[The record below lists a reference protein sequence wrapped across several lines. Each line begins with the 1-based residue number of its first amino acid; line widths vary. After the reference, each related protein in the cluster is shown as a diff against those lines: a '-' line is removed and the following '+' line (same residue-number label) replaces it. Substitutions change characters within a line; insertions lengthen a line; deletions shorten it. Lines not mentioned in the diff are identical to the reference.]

1 MGIKPKYSKPPKTA
15 CTSPLHSCR
24 RENQRKPDGT
34 GWKLEEVSAKAFPGY
49 IIAQGEY
56 NIL

>member
-1 MGIKPKYSKPPKTA
+1 MRIELNAYCLGLQAHQPP
-15 CTSPLHSCR
+15 HSCR
-24 RENQRKPDGT
+24 RGNQGKPDGT

-49 IIAQGEY
+49 IITQDEY

>member
-1 MGIKPKYSKPPKTA
+1 MRIELNA
-15 CTSPLHSCR
+15 CCLGLQAHQTPHMCHR
-24 RENQRKPDGT
+24 GNQGKPDGT

-49 IIAQGEY
+49 IITQDEY